1 MTNVSPTKLPQ
12 HVLSVDVLVTY
23 RMNSKT
29 VGALAKADAAA
40 ADPLLSIDG
49 CQGHMTANIPY
60 DAGSTYEQMMAA
72 VQADVVGRS
81 KKVLGLGISA
91 IERIST
97 CAGWNAWDQ
106 VTGRNSDADDAAST
120 NWSNGKRFF

>member
-1 MTNVSPTKLPQ
+1 MPHSSPAPSQ

-49 CQGHMTANIPY
+49 RQGHMTSNIPY
-60 DAGSTYEQMMAA
+60 DAGSTYEQMMSA
-72 VQADVVGRS
+72 VQADVVARS
-81 KKVLGLGISA
+81 KKVLGLGISS

-97 CAGWNAWDQ
+97 CGTWKAWDQ
-106 VTGRNSDADDAAST
+106 VTGRNSDHDDAASADW
-120 NWSNGKRFF
+120 NNGKRFF

>member
-1 MTNVSPTKLPQ
+1 MTNVLPNAAQ

-49 CQGHMTANIPY
+49 RQGHMTANIPY
-60 DAGSTYEQMMAA
+60 DADSTYDQTMAA

-97 CAGWNAWDQ
+97 CGGWKAWDQ
-106 VTGRNSDADDAAST
+106 VTGRNSDDDDAASADW
-120 NWSNGKRFF
+120 NNGKRFF